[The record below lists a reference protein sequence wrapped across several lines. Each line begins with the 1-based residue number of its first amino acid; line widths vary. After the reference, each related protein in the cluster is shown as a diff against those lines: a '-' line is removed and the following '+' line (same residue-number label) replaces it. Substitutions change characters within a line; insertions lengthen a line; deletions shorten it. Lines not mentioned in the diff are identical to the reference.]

1 MAGTSP
7 AVPAPVPAAAE
18 FVLPVRVYWED
29 TDAGGVVYHSVYLN
43 FFERARSEWLR
54 ALGVC
59 QRELAT
65 RELVQFVV
73 VDMTMRW
80 HRPARYDD
88 ELLISARPTER
99 RGTTLHFRQ
108 EARRGTEV
116 LASAEVRVAA
126 LNATTFRPVRIP
138 PRVIE
143 RLGDIGRTVTAGG
156 ATDSP
161 VVRAAA
167 DAGPSS
173 PIADRPV
180 PP

>member
-1 MAGTSP
+1 
-7 AVPAPVPAAAE
+7 
-18 FVLPVRVYWED
+18 
-29 TDAGGVVYHSVYLN
+29 
-43 FFERARSEWLR
+43 
-54 ALGVC
+54 
-59 QRELAT
+59 
-65 RELVQFVV
+65 V

-143 RLGDIGRTVTAGG
+143 RLGDIGRTASAGA
-156 ATDSP
+156 ATDGP
-161 VVRAAA
+161 VGAAP
-167 DAGPSS
+167 DAGPPS